1 MAPTSPIL
9 GVRDN
14 EPTIMGHIMTYSLK
28 GLLLLSSSLLLA
40 MPAAAT
46 PPGTREPAAGHAVMR
61 QSEAAPRTVQGWW
74 PDVVDLTRL
83 RQNEYN
89 ADPNGPDFDY
99 AAEFAKLDL
108 AAVKADINTA
118 LTDSQDWWPA
128 DYGNY
133 AGLFIRLAW
142 HSAGTYRAGDGRG
155 GSDGGQIRFEPL
167 NSWPD
172 NGNLDKARRVLWPV
186 KQKYG
191 AALSWSD
198 LIILSGNVALE
209 NTGFKTFGYA
219 GGRADAWEPELVYWG
234 PETKYLTSERNAEG
248 ENLDQPLA
256 SSEMGLIYV
265 NPEGPEGNPDILKSA
280 QQIRT
285 TFGRM
290 GMNDE
295 ETVALIVGGHTIGKM
310 HGARKAAACLGKEP
324 AAMGVEAQGFG
335 WKNTC
340 GSGAGKDATTSGLEG
355 AWTAT
360 PVTWSSN
367 YLDNLYAFE
376 WKLTTSPAGAKQWEP
391 VNAADVKFVPDAF
404 DPDVK
409 HAPVMLTT
417 DLALRYDPAY
427 GKITQAW
434 VKNPKL
440 MDEAFARAWFKLTHR
455 DLGPKARYVGTE
467 VPAEDLIWQDP
478 LPTADYAMIE
488 ERDVARLKDA
498 IRATGLSRSELVR
511 TAWASAVTFRDTDNR
526 GGANGARI
534 RFAPQKDWG
543 LNDPAVVA
551 KVVTALEGVQAQFNA
566 GAGRKRVSIAD
577 LVVLGGVVAVEDA
590 AKAAGNTVTVPFTPG
605 RVDATAAQT
614 DPQGIELLRPAA
626 DGFRNFYS
634 DQARLTP
641 TQMLIDQADTLSLT
655 VPEMTVLLA
664 GMRMLDANTG
674 GARHGVFT
682 DTPGALS
689 NDFFVNLLDMGN
701 EWKPSATKGLY
712 EGRDR
717 ETGALKWTATEVDL
731 VFGSNSELRAVAET
745 YAVAGGEQK
754 FAADFAKAWDKVMM
768 LDRFDL
774 R

>member
-1 MAPTSPIL
+1 
-9 GVRDN
+9 
-14 EPTIMGHIMTYSLK
+14 MTFRLK
-28 GLLLLSSSLLLA
+28 GLLLLSSTFLVA
-40 MPAAAT
+40 QPIMAT
-46 PPGTREPAAGHAVMR
+46 PPGFNEPGMGRVGVP
-61 QSEAAPRTVQGWW
+61 QGQPAPRSVQDWW
-74 PDVVDLTRL
+74 PNVVDLTRL
-83 RQNEYN
+83 RQNGYD
-89 ADPNGPDFDY
+89 ADPNGEAFDY

-108 AAVKADINTA
+108 KAVKADINAA

-142 HSAGTYRAGDGRG
+142 HSAGTYRSGDGRG

-209 NTGFKTFGYA
+209 NTGFKTYGFA
-219 GGRADAWEPELVYWG
+219 GGRKDAWEPELVYWG
-234 PETKYLTSERNAEG
+234 PETKFLTSERNAEG
-248 ENLDQPLA
+248 ENLDNPLA
-256 SSEMGLIYV
+256 ASEMGLIYV

-280 QQIRT
+280 LQIRT
-285 TFGRM
+285 TFARM

-310 HGARKAAACLGKEP
+310 HGARKASTCVGKEP
-324 AAMGVEAQGFG
+324 AAEGVEAQGFG
-335 WKNTC
+335 WKNSC
-340 GSGAGKDATTSGLEG
+340 GTGVGTDATTSGLEG

-360 PVTWSSN
+360 PVNWSSN

-391 VNAADVKFVPDAF
+391 VNAEQVKFVPDAF
-404 DPDVK
+404 DPDK
-409 HAPVMLTT
+409 THAPVMLTT

-427 GKITQAW
+427 GEITQRW
-434 VKNPKL
+434 VKDPAQ

-455 DLGPKARYVGTE
+455 DMGPKARYVGVE
-467 VPAEDLIWQDP
+467 VPAEDLVWQDP
-478 LPTADYAMIE
+478 LPAADYAMIE
-488 ERDVARLKDA
+488 AGDVAALKDS
-498 IRATGLSRSELVR
+498 IRKAGLSGSELVR
-511 TAWASAVTFRDTDNR
+511 TAWASAVTFRDTDMR

-534 RFAPQKDWG
+534 RLAPQKDWG
-543 LNDPAVVA
+543 VNDPEVIA
-551 KVVTALEGVQAQFNA
+551 KVVTALEGVQASFN
-566 GAGRKRVSIAD
+566 GGSGNKRVSIAD
-577 LVVLGGVVAVEDA
+577 LVVLGGVVAIEDA
-590 AKAAGNTVTVPFTPG
+590 AKAAGHDVTVPFTPG
-605 RVDATAAQT
+605 RVDASDAHT
-614 DPQGIELLRPAA
+614 DADSFELLRPAA
-626 DGFRNFYS
+626 DGFRNFMS
-634 DQARLTP
+634 DSARLSP
-641 TQMLIDQADTLSLT
+641 TEMLIDQADTLTLT
-655 VPEMTVLLA
+655 VPEMAVLVA

-674 GARHGVFT
+674 KAQHGVFT
-682 DTPGALS
+682 DRPGTLS

-701 EWKPSATKGLY
+701 EWKPAADAKGVF
-712 EGRDR
+712 EGRNR
-717 ETGALKWTATEVDL
+717 ATGALKWTATEVDL

-745 YAVAGGEQK
+745 YAVKGGEAK
-754 FAADFAKAWDKVMM
+754 FAADFAKAWNKVMM

>member
-1 MAPTSPIL
+1 MSH
-9 GVRDN
+9 R
-14 EPTIMGHIMTYSLK
+14 LK
-28 GLLLLSSSLLLA
+28 GLWLLSSSLLLA
-40 MPAAAT
+40 APAMAT
-46 PPGTREPAAGHAVMR
+46 PPGFNEPGMGRVGVP
-61 QSEAAPRTVQGWW
+61 QTEAAPRNVQDWW
-74 PDVVDLTRL
+74 PNVVDLTRL

-89 ADPNGPDFDY
+89 PDPNGADFDY
-99 AAEFAKLDL
+99 AKEFAKLDL
-108 AAVKADINTA
+108 KAVKADINAA

-142 HSAGTYRAGDGRG
+142 HSAGTYRSGDGRG

-209 NTGFKTFGYA
+209 NTGFKTYGFA

-234 PETKYLTSERNAEG
+234 PETKFLTSERNAEG
-248 ENLDQPLA
+248 ESLDNPLGA
-256 SSEMGLIYV
+256 SEMGLIYV
-265 NPEGPEGNPDILKSA
+265 NPEGPEGNPDILASA
-280 QQIRT
+280 RQIRT

-310 HGARKAAACLGKEP
+310 HGARKPADCVGKEP
-324 AAMGVEAQGFG
+324 AAQGVEAQGFG
-335 WKNTC
+335 WKNSC
-340 GSGAGKDATTSGLEG
+340 GTGVGADATTSGLEG

-360 PVTWSSN
+360 PVNWSSN

-391 VNAADVKFVPDAF
+391 VNADQVKFVPDAF
-404 DPDVK
+404 DPNTT

-427 GKITQAW
+427 AEITQRW
-434 VKNPKL
+434 VKNPEL
-440 MDEAFARAWFKLTHR
+440 MDAAFARAWFKLTHR
-455 DLGPKARYVGTE
+455 DMGPKARYVGAE

-478 LPTADYAMIE
+478 LPKADYAMIGAS
-488 ERDVARLKDA
+488 DVAALKDA
-498 IRATGLSRSELVR
+498 IRNTGLSRSELVR
-511 TAWASAVTFRDTDNR
+511 TAWASAVTFRDTDMR

-534 RFAPQKDWG
+534 RLAPQKDWG
-543 LNDPAVVA
+543 VNDPATIA
-551 KVVTALEGVQAQFNA
+551 KVVTALEGVQTSFNGKS
-566 GAGRKRVSIAD
+566 GAKKVSIAD

-590 AKAAGNTVTVPFTPG
+590 AKAAGHTVTVPFTPG
-605 RVDATAAQT
+605 RVDATDAHT
-614 DPQGIELLRPAA
+614 DADSFELLRPAA
-626 DGFRNFYS
+626 DGFRNFTS
-634 DQARLTP
+634 DRARRSP
-641 TQMLIDQADTLSLT
+641 SEMLIDQADTLTLT
-655 VPEMTVLLA
+655 VPEMTVLVA

-674 GARHGVFT
+674 GAKHGVFT
-682 DTPGALS
+682 DRPGTLA

-701 EWKPSATKGLY
+701 EWKPAADKGIY

-717 ETGALKWTATEVDL
+717 KTGALKWTATEVDL

-745 YAVAGGEQK
+745 YAVNGGDRK
-754 FAADFAKAWDKVMM
+754 FAEDFAKAWDKVMM
-768 LDRFDL
+768 LDRFDVK
-774 R
+774 

>member
-1 MAPTSPIL
+1 
-9 GVRDN
+9 
-14 EPTIMGHIMTYSLK
+14 MTKSLK
-28 GLLLLSSSLLLA
+28 SILLATCCAAFA
-40 MPAAAT
+40 MPAQAT
-46 PPGTREPAAGHAVMR
+46 PPGFNEPGMGRVGKP
-61 QSEAAPRTVQGWW
+61 QSEAAPRSVRDWW
-74 PDVVDLTRL
+74 PNQVDLSPL
-83 RQNEYN
+83 RKHAYN
-89 ADPNGPDFDY
+89 PDPHGPDFDY
-99 AAEFAKLDL
+99 AKEFAKLDL
-108 AAVKADINTA
+108 KAVKADINAA
-118 LTDSQDWWPA
+118 LTDSQSWWPA

-142 HSAGTYRAGDGRG
+142 HSAGTYRSGDGRG

-209 NTGFKTFGYA
+209 NTGLKTYGFA
-219 GGRADAWEPELVYWG
+219 GGRVDAWEPELVYWG
-234 PETKYLTSERNAEG
+234 PETKFLTSERNAEG
-248 ENLDQPLA
+248 ENLDNPLGA
-256 SSEMGLIYV
+256 TEMGLIYV
-265 NPEGPEGNPDILKSA
+265 NPEGPEGNPDILASA

-295 ETVALIVGGHTIGKM
+295 ETAALVIGGHTIGKM
-310 HGARKAAACLGKEP
+310 HGAKKAADCVGPEP
-324 AAMGVEAQGFG
+324 AANGVEAQGFG
-335 WKNTC
+335 WKNSC
-340 GSGAGKDATTSGLEG
+340 GTGVGKDATTSGLEG

-391 VNAADVKFVPDAF
+391 VNAADVKFVPDAY
-404 DPDVK
+404 DPDVT

-417 DLALRYDPAY
+417 DLAMRYDPAY
-427 GKITQAW
+427 GEITQRWA
-434 VKNPKL
+434 KNPKL

-455 DLGPKARYVGTE
+455 DMGPKARYVGAE

-478 LPTADYAMIE
+478 LPKADYATITAA
-488 ERDVARLKDA
+488 DVSALKQA
-498 IRATGLSRSELVR
+498 IAATGLSNSDLVR
-511 TAWASAVTFRDTDNR
+511 TAWASAVTFRDTDKR

-534 RFAPQKDWG
+534 RLAPQKDWG
-543 LNDPAVVA
+543 VNDPEVLARVIP
-551 KVVTALEGVQAQFNA
+551 ALEQVQAQFNA
-566 GAGRKRVSIAD
+566 RSGNRKVSVAD
-577 LVVLGGVVAVEDA
+577 LVVLGGAVGIENA
-590 AKAAGNTVTVPFTPG
+590 AKAAGHSLTVPFTPG
-605 RVDATAAQT
+605 RVDATDAHT
-614 DPQGIELLRPAA
+614 DAESFELLRPAA

-634 DQARLTP
+634 ERARRSP
-641 TQMLIDQADTLSLT
+641 VEMLIDQADTLTLT
-655 VPEMTVLLA
+655 VPEMAVLVA

-674 GARHGVFT
+674 GAKHGVFT
-682 DTPGALS
+682 DRPGTLT

-701 EWKPSATKGLY
+701 EWKPAEAKGVF

-717 ETGALKWTATEVDL
+717 ATGALKWTATEVDL

-745 YAVAGGEQK
+745 YAVAGGEAK
-754 FAADFAKAWDKVMM
+754 FAADFAKAWNKVMM

>member
-1 MAPTSPIL
+1 MKSRT
-9 GVRDN
+9 
-14 EPTIMGHIMTYSLK
+14 K
-28 GLLLLSSSLLLA
+28 GLLLISSSLLLA
-40 MPAAAT
+40 APALAT
-46 PPGTREPAAGHAVMR
+46 PPGFNEPGMGRAAMP
-61 QSEAAPRTVQGWW
+61 QTEAAPRNVQGWW
-74 PDVVDLTRL
+74 PNVVDLTRL

-89 ADPNGPDFDY
+89 PDPNGADFDY
-99 AAEFAKLDL
+99 AKEFAKLDL
-108 AAVKADINTA
+108 KAVKADINAA

-142 HSAGTYRAGDGRG
+142 HSAGTYRSGDGRG

-186 KQKYG
+186 KQKFG
-191 AALSWSD
+191 AALSWAD

-209 NTGFKTFGYA
+209 NTGFKTYGFA

-234 PETKYLTSERNAEG
+234 PETKFLTSERNAEG
-248 ENLDQPLA
+248 ENLDNPLGA
-256 SSEMGLIYV
+256 TEMGLIYV
-265 NPEGPEGNPDILKSA
+265 NPEGPAGNPDILASA
-280 QQIRT
+280 KQIRT

-310 HGARKAAACLGKEP
+310 HGARKPADCVGKEP
-324 AAMGVEAQGFG
+324 AAEGVEAQGFG
-335 WKNTC
+335 WKNKC
-340 GSGAGKDATTSGLEG
+340 GTGVGADATTSGLEG

-360 PVTWSSN
+360 PVNWSSN

-391 VNAADVKFVPDAF
+391 ANADQVKFVPDAF
-404 DPDVK
+404 DPNK
-409 HAPVMLTT
+409 THAPVMLTT

-427 GKITQAW
+427 GEITKAW

-455 DLGPKARYVGTE
+455 DMGPKARYVGVE
-467 VPAEDLIWQDP
+467 VPAEDLVWQDP
-478 LPTADYAMIE
+478 LPKADYAMIE
-488 ERDVARLKDA
+488 AGDVAALKDA
-498 IRATGLSRSELVR
+498 IRKSGLTRSELVR
-511 TAWASAVTFRDTDNR
+511 TAWASAVTFRDTDMR
-526 GGANGARI
+526 GGTNGARI
-534 RFAPQKDWG
+534 RLAPQKDWSV
-543 LNDPAVVA
+543 NDPATIAKVA
-551 KVVTALEGVQAQFNA
+551 KALEGVATGFNGKS
-566 GAGRKRVSIAD
+566 GAKKVSIAD
-577 LVVLGGVVAVEDA
+577 LVVLGVAVEDA
-590 AKAAGNTVTVPFTPG
+590 AKAAGQNVSVPFTPG
-605 RVDATAAQT
+605 RVDATDAQT
-614 DPQGIELLRPAA
+614 DAKSFEQLRPVA
-626 DGFRNFYS
+626 DAFRNFHS

-641 TQMLIDQADTLSLT
+641 TQMMVDQADTLTLT

-674 GARHGVFT
+674 GAKHGVFT
-682 DTPGALS
+682 DKPGTLS

-701 EWKPSATKGLY
+701 QWKPAATKGLY

-717 ETGALKWTATEVDL
+717 KTGALKWTATEVDL

-745 YAVAGGEQK
+745 YAVKGGEAK
-754 FAADFAKAWDKVMM
+754 FVRDFATAWNKVMM

-774 R
+774 K

>member
-1 MAPTSPIL
+1 
-9 GVRDN
+9 
-14 EPTIMGHIMTYSLK
+14 MTLKMK
-28 GLLLLSSSLLLA
+28 GLLLLATSFTLA
-40 MPAAAT
+40 QPAMGT
-46 PPGTREPAAGHAVMR
+46 PPGFDEPGMGRAGAR
-61 QSEAAPRTVQGWW
+61 QTEAAPRSVQDWW
-74 PDVVDLTRL
+74 PNVVDLNRL

-89 ADPNGPDFDY
+89 PDPNGPEFDY

-108 AAVKADINTA
+108 KAVKADINTA
-118 LTDSQDWWPA
+118 LTDSQEWWPA

-142 HSAGTYRAGDGRG
+142 HSAGTYRSGDGRG

-209 NTGFKTFGYA
+209 NTGFKTFGFA
-219 GGRADAWEPELVYWG
+219 GGRADAWESELVYWG
-234 PETKYLTSERNAEG
+234 PETKFLTSDRNAEG

-256 SSEMGLIYV
+256 ASELGLIYV

-280 QQIRT
+280 LQIRT

-310 HGARKAAACLGKEP
+310 HGARKAADCVGKEP
-324 AAMGVEAQGFG
+324 AAQGVEAQGFG
-335 WKNTC
+335 WKNSC
-340 GSGAGKDATTSGLEG
+340 GTGVGKDATTSGLEG

-360 PVTWSSN
+360 PVNWSSN

-376 WKLTTSPAGAKQWEP
+376 WKLTTSPAGAKLWEP
-391 VNAADVKFVPDAF
+391 VNAEQVKFVPDAF
-404 DPDVK
+404 DPAK
-409 HAPVMLTT
+409 THAPVMLTT

-427 GKITQAW
+427 GEITQRW
-434 VKNPKL
+434 VKDPAQ
-440 MDEAFARAWFKLTHR
+440 MDAAFARAWFKLTHR
-455 DLGPKARYVGTE
+455 DLGPKARYVGAE

-478 LPTADYAMIE
+478 LPRADYAMIE
-488 ERDVARLKDA
+488 AGDVAALKDS
-498 IRATGLSRSELVR
+498 IRKAGLSPSNLVR
-511 TAWASAVTFRDTDNR
+511 TAWASAVTFRDTDMR

-534 RFAPQKDWG
+534 RLAPQKDWG
-543 LNDPAVVA
+543 VNDPETIALVVKA
-551 KVVTALEGVQAQFNA
+551 MEGVQANFNA
-566 GAGRKRVSIAD
+566 RSGAKKVSIAD
-577 LVVLGGVVAVEDA
+577 LVVLGGVVAIEDA
-590 AKAAGNTVTVPFTPG
+590 AKDAGHSVTVPFTPG
-605 RVDATAAQT
+605 RVDATEAHT
-614 DPQGIELLRPAA
+614 DATSFELLRPAA

-634 DQARLTP
+634 DRARRTP
-641 TQMLIDQADTLSLT
+641 SEMLIDQADTLTLT
-655 VPEMTVLLA
+655 VPEMTALVA

-674 GARHGVFT
+674 QAKHGVFT

-701 EWKPSATKGLY
+701 EWKPAATKGIY

-717 ETGALKWTATEVDL
+717 KTGTLKWTATEVDL
-731 VFGSNSELRAVAET
+731 VFGSNSELRAVAEV
-745 YAVAGGEQK
+745 YAVNGGDKK
-754 FAADFAKAWDKVMM
+754 FVEDFAKAWNKVMM
-768 LDRFDL
+768 LDRFDA

>member
-1 MAPTSPIL
+1 MSQ
-9 GVRDN
+9 RFK
-14 EPTIMGHIMTYSLK
+14 GH
-28 GLLLLSSSLLLA
+28 LLLSSSLLLA
-40 MPAAAT
+40 APVLAT
-46 PPGTREPAAGHAVMR
+46 PPGFNEPGMDRAAMP
-61 QSEAAPRTVQGWW
+61 QTEAAPRNVQDWW
-74 PDVVDLTRL
+74 PNVVDLNRL

-89 ADPNGPDFDY
+89 PDPNGPSFDY

-108 AAVKADINTA
+108 KAVKADINTA
-118 LTDSQDWWPA
+118 LTDSQEWWPA

-142 HSAGTYRAGDGRG
+142 HSAGTYRSGDGRG

-209 NTGFKTFGYA
+209 NTGFKTFGFA
-219 GGRADAWEPELVYWG
+219 GGRADAWESELVYWG
-234 PETKYLTSERNAEG
+234 PETKFLTSERNAEG
-248 ENLDQPLA
+248 DNLNQPLA
-256 SSEMGLIYV
+256 ASEMGLIYV

-310 HGARKAAACLGKEP
+310 HGARKPADCVGKEP
-324 AAMGVEAQGFG
+324 AAESVEAQGIG
-335 WKNTC
+335 WKNSC
-340 GSGAGKDATTSGLEG
+340 GTGVGKDATTSGLEG

-360 PVTWSSN
+360 PVNWSSN
-367 YLDNLYAFE
+367 YLENLYAFE

-391 VNAADVKFVPDAF
+391 VNAEELKFVPDAF
-404 DPDVK
+404 DPNVT

-427 GKITQAW
+427 GPITKRWAE
-434 VKNPKL
+434 NPAE
-440 MDEAFARAWFKLTHR
+440 MDAAFARAWFKLTHR
-455 DLGPKARYVGTE
+455 DLGPKARYVGAE

-478 LPTADYAMIE
+478 LPKADYAVIDA
-488 ERDVARLKDA
+488 RDIVALKDS
-498 IRATGLSRSELVR
+498 IRKTGLGRSELVR
-511 TAWASAVTFRDTDNR
+511 TAWASAVTFRDTDMR

-534 RFAPQKDWG
+534 RLAPQKDWG
-543 LNDPAVVA
+543 VNDPATVA
-551 KVVTALEGVQAQFNA
+551 TVVTALEGVAANFNSRS
-566 GAGRKRVSIAD
+566 GAKKVSIAD

-590 AKAAGNTVTVPFTPG
+590 AKAAGQNVSVPFTPG
-605 RVDATAAQT
+605 RTDATDAQT
-614 DPQGIELLRPAA
+614 DAGSFELLRPAA
-626 DGFRNFYS
+626 DAFRNFYS
-634 DQARLTP
+634 DKARLTP
-641 TQMLIDQADTLSLT
+641 TQMLIDQADSLGLT

-682 DTPGALS
+682 DTPGTLS

-701 EWKPSATKGLY
+701 TWKPAETKGLY

-717 ETGALKWTATEVDL
+717 ATGALKWTATEVDL

-745 YAVAGGEQK
+745 YAVKGGEQK
-754 FAADFAKAWDKVMM
+754 FVADFAKAWDKVMM
-768 LDRFDL
+768 LDRFDVK
-774 R
+774 

>member
-1 MAPTSPIL
+1 MSH
-9 GVRDN
+9 R
-14 EPTIMGHIMTYSLK
+14 MK

-40 MPAAAT
+40 IPAGAT
-46 PPGTREPAAGHAVMR
+46 PPGFNEPGMGRVGVP
-61 QSEAAPRTVQGWW
+61 QSEAAPRNVQGWW
-74 PDVVDLTRL
+74 PNVVDLSRL

-89 ADPNGPDFDY
+89 PDPNGETFDY
-99 AAEFAKLDL
+99 AKEFAKLDL
-108 AAVKADINTA
+108 KAVKADINAA
-118 LTDSQDWWPA
+118 LTDSQSWWPA

-142 HSAGTYRAGDGRG
+142 HSAGTYRSGDGRG

-191 AALSWSD
+191 AALSWAD

-209 NTGFKTFGYA
+209 NTGLKTYGFS

-234 PETKYLTSERNAEG
+234 PETKFLTSERNAEG
-248 ENLDQPLA
+248 ESLDNPLGA
-256 SSEMGLIYV
+256 TEMGLIYV
-265 NPEGPEGNPDILKSA
+265 NPEGPGGNPDILAAAK
-280 QQIRT
+280 QIRT

-310 HGARKAAACLGKEP
+310 HGAHKAADCVGKEP
-324 AAMGVEAQGFG
+324 AAEGVEAQGLG
-335 WKNTC
+335 WKNSC
-340 GSGAGKDATTSGLEG
+340 GTGVGKDATTSGLEG
-355 AWTAT
+355 AWTVT
-360 PVTWSSN
+360 PVQWSSN

-376 WKLTTSPAGAKQWEP
+376 WKLTTSPAGAKQWVP
-391 VNAADVKFVPDAF
+391 VNAEQLQIVPDAHVPGKF
-404 DPDVK
+404 

-427 GKITQAW
+427 GAITSRWA
-434 VKNPKL
+434 KDPKA

-455 DLGPKARYVGTE
+455 DMGPKARYVGAE

-478 LPTADYAMIE
+478 LPRADYAMIE
-488 ERDVARLKDA
+488 VGDVAALKDA
-498 IRATGLSRSELVR
+498 IRKTGLSRSELVR
-511 TAWASAVTFRDTDNR
+511 TAWAAAVTFRDTDMR

-534 RFAPQKDWG
+534 RLAPQKDWG
-543 LNDPAVVA
+543 VNDPEVIA
-551 KVVTALEGVQAQFNA
+551 KVVTALEGVAAGFNGKA
-566 GAGRKRVSIAD
+566 GAKQVSIAD

-590 AKAAGNTVTVPFTPG
+590 AKAAGHTVTVPFTPG

-614 DPQGIELLRPAA
+614 DATSFEQLRPVA
-626 DGFRNFYS
+626 DAFRNFFS

-641 TQMLIDQADTLSLT
+641 TQMMVDQADTLTLT

-674 GARHGVFT
+674 AAKHGVFT
-682 DTPGALS
+682 DTPGSLS

-701 EWKPSATKGLY
+701 EWKPAETKGIY
-712 EGRDR
+712 EGRGR
-717 ETGALKWTATEVDL
+717 KTGALKWTATEVDL
-731 VFGSNSELRAVAET
+731 VFGSNSELRAVAES
-745 YAVAGGEQK
+745 YAVKGGEAK
-754 FAADFAKAWDKVMM
+754 FVEDFAKAWNKVMM
-768 LDRFDL
+768 LDRFDVK
-774 R
+774 

>member
-1 MAPTSPIL
+1 
-9 GVRDN
+9 
-14 EPTIMGHIMTYSLK
+14 MTLKMK
-28 GLLLLSSSLLLA
+28 GLLLLATSFTLA
-40 MPAAAT
+40 QPAMGT
-46 PPGTREPAAGHAVMR
+46 PPGFDEPGMGRAGAR
-61 QSEAAPRTVQGWW
+61 QTEAAPRSVQDWW
-74 PDVVDLTRL
+74 PNVVDLNRL

-89 ADPNGPDFDY
+89 PDPNGPGFDY

-108 AAVKADINTA
+108 KAVKADINTA
-118 LTDSQDWWPA
+118 LTDSQEWWPA

-142 HSAGTYRAGDGRG
+142 HSAGTYRSGDGRG

-209 NTGFKTFGYA
+209 NTGFKTFGFA
-219 GGRADAWEPELVYWG
+219 GGRADAWESELVYWG
-234 PETKYLTSERNAEG
+234 PETKFLTSERNAEG

-256 SSEMGLIYV
+256 ASELGLIYV

-280 QQIRT
+280 LQIRT

-310 HGARKAAACLGKEP
+310 HGARKAADCVGKEP
-324 AAMGVEAQGFG
+324 AAQGVEAQGFG
-335 WKNTC
+335 WKNSC
-340 GSGAGKDATTSGLEG
+340 GTGVGKDATTSGLEG

-360 PVTWSSN
+360 PINWSSN

-376 WKLTTSPAGAKQWEP
+376 WKLTTSPAGAKLWEP
-391 VNAADVKFVPDAF
+391 VNAEQVKFVPDAF
-404 DPDVK
+404 DPAK
-409 HAPVMLTT
+409 THAPVMLTT

-427 GKITQAW
+427 GEITQRW
-434 VKNPKL
+434 VKDPAQ
-440 MDEAFARAWFKLTHR
+440 MDAAFARAWFKLTHR
-455 DLGPKARYVGTE
+455 DLGPKARYVGAE

-478 LPTADYAMIE
+478 LPRADYAMIE
-488 ERDVARLKDA
+488 AGDVAALKDS
-498 IRATGLSRSELVR
+498 IRKAGLSPSDLVR
-511 TAWASAVTFRDTDNR
+511 TAWASAVTFRDTDMR

-534 RFAPQKDWG
+534 RLAPQKDWG
-543 LNDPAVVA
+543 VNDPETIAMVVKA
-551 KVVTALEGVQAQFNA
+551 MEGVQANFNA
-566 GAGRKRVSIAD
+566 RSGAKKVSIAD
-577 LVVLGGVVAVEDA
+577 LVVLGGVVAIEDA
-590 AKAAGNTVTVPFTPG
+590 AKAAGHSVTVPFTPG
-605 RVDATAAQT
+605 RVDATEEHT
-614 DPQGIELLRPAA
+614 DATSFELLRPAA

-634 DQARLTP
+634 DRARRTP
-641 TQMLIDQADTLSLT
+641 SEMLIDQADTLTLT
-655 VPEMTVLLA
+655 VPEMTALVA

-674 GARHGVFT
+674 QAKHGVFT
-682 DTPGALS
+682 DKPGTLS

-701 EWKPSATKGLY
+701 EWKPAATKGIY

-717 ETGALKWTATEVDL
+717 KTGALKWTATEVDL
-731 VFGSNSELRAVAET
+731 VFGSNSELRAVAEV
-745 YAVAGGEQK
+745 YAVNGGDKK
-754 FAADFAKAWDKVMM
+754 FVEDFAKAWNKVMM
-768 LDRFDL
+768 LDRFDA

>member
-1 MAPTSPIL
+1 MISK
-9 GVRDN
+9 
-14 EPTIMGHIMTYSLK
+14 MK
-28 GLLLLSSSLLLA
+28 GLLLLSSSLMLA
-40 MPAAAT
+40 LPAAAT
-46 PPGTREPAAGHAVMR
+46 PPGFNEPGMGRAAMP
-61 QSEAAPRTVQGWW
+61 QTEAAPRNVQGWW
-74 PDVVDLTRL
+74 PNVVDLNRL

-89 ADPNGPDFDY
+89 PDPNGADFDY

-108 AAVKADINTA
+108 KAVKADINAA
-118 LTDSQDWWPA
+118 LTDSQEWWPA

-142 HSAGTYRAGDGRG
+142 HSAGTYRSGDGRG

-198 LIILSGNVALE
+198 LIILAGNVALE
-209 NTGFKTFGYA
+209 NTGFTTFGFA

-234 PETKYLTSERNAEG
+234 PETKFLTSERNAEG
-248 ENLDQPLA
+248 ANLDTPLA
-256 SSEMGLIYV
+256 ASEMGLIYV

-295 ETVALIVGGHTIGKM
+295 ETAALVIGGHTIGKM
-310 HGARKAAACLGKEP
+310 HGARKAADCVGKEP
-324 AAMGVEAQGFG
+324 AAEGVEAQGLG

-340 GSGAGKDATTSGLEG
+340 GTGVGKDATTSGLEG
-355 AWTAT
+355 AWTVT
-360 PVTWSSN
+360 PIQWSSN
-367 YLDNLYAFE
+367 YLENLYGFE
-376 WKLTTSPAGAKQWEP
+376 WKQTTSPAGAKQWEP
-391 VNAADVKFVPDAF
+391 VNAADVKVVPDAF
-404 DPDVK
+404 DPNVT
-409 HAPVMLTT
+409 HSPVMLTT

-427 GKITQAW
+427 GAITSRWA
-434 VKNPKL
+434 KDPKA
-440 MDEAFARAWFKLTHR
+440 MDAAFARAWFKLTHR
-455 DLGPKARYVGTE
+455 DLGPKARYVGVE

-478 LPTADYAMIE
+478 LPKADYAMVEAGDI
-488 ERDVARLKDA
+488 AQLKQA
-498 IRATGLSRSELVR
+498 IRATGLSRSDLVR
-511 TAWASAVTFRDTDNR
+511 TAWASAVTFRDTDMR

-534 RFAPQKDWG
+534 RLAPQKDWG
-543 LNDPAVVA
+543 VNDPATLA
-551 KVVTALEGVQAQFNA
+551 KVVTALEAVQAKFNA
-566 GAGRKRVSIAD
+566 GAGAKKVSIAD

-590 AKAAGNTVTVPFTPG
+590 AKAAGQSVTVPFTAG
-605 RVDATAAQT
+605 RTDATEAHT
-614 DPQGIELLRPAA
+614 DAKSFELLRPAA
-626 DGFRNFYS
+626 DAFRNFYS
-634 DQARLTP
+634 DKARLTP
-641 TQMLIDQADTLSLT
+641 TQMLIDQADTLGLT

-664 GMRMLDANTG
+664 GMRMLDANSG
-674 GARHGVFT
+674 GAKHGVFT
-682 DTPGALS
+682 DRPGTLS

-701 EWKPSATKGLY
+701 TWKPAETKGIY

-717 ETGALKWTATEVDL
+717 ATGALKWTATEVDL

-745 YAVAGGEQK
+745 YAVKGGEAK
-754 FAADFAKAWDKVMM
+754 FAQDFAKAWNKVMM

>member
-1 MAPTSPIL
+1 
-9 GVRDN
+9 
-14 EPTIMGHIMTYSLK
+14 MTPRNK
-28 GLLLLSSSLLLA
+28 ALLLLSSSLLLA
-40 MPAAAT
+40 APAMAT
-46 PPGTREPAAGHAVMR
+46 PPGFNEPGMGRVGVP
-61 QSEAAPRTVQGWW
+61 QTEATPRNVQDWW
-74 PDVVDLTRL
+74 PNVVDLTRL

-89 ADPNGPDFDY
+89 PDPNGADFDY

-108 AAVKADINTA
+108 KAVKADINAA

-142 HSAGTYRAGDGRG
+142 HSAGTYRSGDGRG

-172 NGNLDKARRVLWPV
+172 NASLDKARRVLWPV

-198 LIILSGNVALE
+198 LIILAGNVALE
-209 NTGFKTFGYA
+209 NTGLKTFGFA
-219 GGRADAWEPELVYWG
+219 GGRKDAWEPELVYWG
-234 PETKYLTSERNAEG
+234 PETKFLTSERHAEG
-248 ENLDQPLA
+248 DSLDNPLGA
-256 SSEMGLIYV
+256 TEMGLIYV
-265 NPEGPEGNPDILKSA
+265 NPEGPEGNPDILASA

-295 ETVALIVGGHTIGKM
+295 ETAALAIGGHTIGKM
-310 HGARKAAACLGKEP
+310 HGAHKAGACVGKEP
-324 AAMGVEAQGFG
+324 AAEGVEAQGLG
-335 WKNTC
+335 WKNSC
-340 GSGAGKDATTSGLEG
+340 GTGVGKDAVTSGLEG

-367 YLDNLYAFE
+367 FLDNLYGFE

-391 VNAADVKFVPDAF
+391 VNADQVKFVPDAF
-404 DPDVK
+404 DANRT

-417 DLALRYDPAY
+417 DLAMRYDPAY
-427 GKITQAW
+427 GAITSRWA
-434 VKNPKL
+434 KDPKL

-455 DLGPKARYVGTE
+455 DLGPKARYVGAE

-478 LPTADYAMIE
+478 LPKADYAMIDR
-488 ERDVARLKDA
+488 RDVAGLKDA
-498 IRATGLSRSELVR
+498 IRKTGLSRSDLVR
-511 TAWASAVTFRDTDNR
+511 TAWASAVTFRDTDMR

-534 RFAPQKDWG
+534 RLAPQKDWG
-543 LNDPAVVA
+543 VNDPATIA
-551 KVVTALEGVQAQFNA
+551 KVVKALEGVQAKFNA
-566 GAGRKRVSIAD
+566 SSGAKRVSIAD

-590 AKAAGNTVTVPFTPG
+590 AKAAGQNVTVPFSPG
-605 RVDATAAQT
+605 RVDATDAHTDAASF
-614 DPQGIELLRPAA
+614 ELLRPVA
-626 DGFRNFYS
+626 DAFRNFYS
-634 DQARLTP
+634 DKARLTP
-641 TQMLIDQADTLSLT
+641 TQMMVDQADTLTLT

-674 GARHGVFT
+674 GAKHGVFT
-682 DTPGALS
+682 DKPGSLS

-701 EWKPSATKGLY
+701 EWKPAATKGLY

-717 ETGALKWTATEVDL
+717 KTGALKWTATEVDL

-745 YAVAGGEQK
+745 YAVKGGEAK
-754 FAADFAKAWDKVMM
+754 FASDFAKAWNKVMM

-774 R
+774 K

>member
-1 MAPTSPIL
+1 
-9 GVRDN
+9 
-14 EPTIMGHIMTYSLK
+14 MTKSLK
-28 GLLLLSSSLLLA
+28 SILLATCCAALA
-40 MPAAAT
+40 MPAHAT
-46 PPGTREPAAGHAVMR
+46 PPGFNEPGMGRVGKP
-61 QSEAAPRTVQGWW
+61 QSEAAPRSVRDWW
-74 PDVVDLTRL
+74 PNQVDLSPL
-83 RQNEYN
+83 RKHAYN
-89 ADPNGPDFDY
+89 PDPHGPDFDY
-99 AAEFAKLDL
+99 AKEFAKLDL
-108 AAVKADINTA
+108 KAVKADINAA
-118 LTDSQDWWPA
+118 LTDSQEWWPA

-142 HSAGTYRAGDGRG
+142 HSAGTYRSGDGRG

-209 NTGFKTFGYA
+209 NTGLKTYGFA
-219 GGRADAWEPELVYWG
+219 GGRVDAWEPELVYWG
-234 PETKYLTSERNAEG
+234 PETKFLTSERNAEG
-248 ENLDQPLA
+248 ENLDNPLGA
-256 SSEMGLIYV
+256 TEMGLIYV
-265 NPEGPEGNPDILKSA
+265 NPEGPEGNPDILASA

-295 ETVALIVGGHTIGKM
+295 ETAALVVGGHTIGKM
-310 HGARKAAACLGKEP
+310 HGAHKAADCVGPEP
-324 AAMGVEAQGFG
+324 AAEGVEAQGFG
-335 WKNTC
+335 WKNSC
-340 GSGAGKDATTSGLEG
+340 GTGVGKDATTSGLEG

-391 VNAADVKFVPDAF
+391 VNAADVKFVPDAH
-404 DPDVK
+404 DPDIT

-417 DLALRYDPAY
+417 DLAMRYDPAY
-427 GKITQAW
+427 GEITQRW
-434 VKNPKL
+434 VKNPEL

-455 DLGPKARYVGTE
+455 DMGPKARYVGAE

-478 LPTADYAMIE
+478 LPKADYATITSA
-488 ERDVARLKDA
+488 DVSALKQA
-498 IRATGLSRSELVR
+498 IAATGLSNSDLVR
-511 TAWASAVTFRDTDNR
+511 TAWASAVTFRDTDKR

-534 RFAPQKDWG
+534 RLAPQKDWG
-543 LNDPAVVA
+543 VNDPEVLARVIP
-551 KVVTALEGVQAQFNA
+551 ALEQVQASFNA
-566 GAGRKRVSIAD
+566 RSGNRKVSVAD
-577 LVVLGGVVAVEDA
+577 LVVLGGVVGIENA
-590 AKAAGNTVTVPFTPG
+590 AKAAGHSLTVPFTPG
-605 RVDATAAQT
+605 RVDATDAHT
-614 DPQGIELLRPAA
+614 DAESFELLRPAA

-634 DQARLTP
+634 ERARRSP
-641 TQMLIDQADTLSLT
+641 VEMLIDQADTLTLT
-655 VPEMTVLLA
+655 VPEMAVLVA

-674 GARHGVFT
+674 GAKHGVFT
-682 DTPGALS
+682 DRPGTLT
-689 NDFFVNLLDMGN
+689 NDFFVNLLDMAN
-701 EWKPSATKGLY
+701 EWKPAEAKGIF

-717 ETGALKWTATEVDL
+717 ATGALKWTATEVDL

-745 YAVAGGEQK
+745 YAVAGGEAK